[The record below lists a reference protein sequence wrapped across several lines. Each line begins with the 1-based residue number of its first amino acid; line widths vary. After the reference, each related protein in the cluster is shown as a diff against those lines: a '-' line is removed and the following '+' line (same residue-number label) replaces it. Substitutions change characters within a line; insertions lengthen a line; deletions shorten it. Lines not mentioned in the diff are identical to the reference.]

1 MSEGGDGINTY
12 QELNSFLVDV
22 FHSILRIEAQDLKAA
37 GYKDLSI
44 SEMHVIEAVCLLE
57 AQGKNNARDI
67 AESLVITP
75 GSLTAAINVLEK
87 KGYLLRR
94 PDPADR
100 RRIRISATAEARK
113 AEAAHRRIHEQMIEE
128 VAKNLDPQELQILL
142 RALQS
147 ISKFFGQER
156 KQSE

>member
-1 MSEGGDGINTY
+1 MNTY
-12 QELNSFLVDV
+12 HELNKFLVDV

-44 SEMHVIEAVCLLE
+44 SEMHVIEAVCLL
-57 AQGKNNARDI
+57 APQNKNTAKNI
-67 AESLVITP
+67 ADSLGITP

-87 KGYLLRR
+87 KGYLLRNT
-94 PDPADR
+94 DPKDR
-100 RRIRISATAEARK
+100 RRIHITATEAAK
-113 AEAAHRRIHEQMIEE
+113 QAEAAHRLIHERMIEE

-147 ISKFFGQER
+147 ISKFFSQER
-156 KQSE
+156 NSNE

>member
-1 MSEGGDGINTY
+1 MPEGGTCINTY

-44 SEMHVIEAVCLLE
+44 SEMHVIEAACLLE
-57 AQGKNNARDI
+57 PEGKNNSRDI
-67 AESLVITP
+67 AASLGITP

-87 KGYLLRR
+87 KGYLLRS
-94 PDPADR
+94 PDPTDR
-100 RRIRISATAEARK
+100 RRIHISPTKTGRK
-113 AEAAHRRIHEQMIEE
+113 AESAHRRIHELMIEE

-147 ISKFFGQER
+147 ISTFFNSER
-156 KQSE
+156 KKSE